1 MDSAK
6 NFVYAMH
13 KPISNSLSNSSLSPT
28 PTLHFTLPS
37 TSNSPLRLRLTL
49 QPCGD
54 GTQLKQTRA
63 RGGKRQQMR
72 LLANQQPLL
81 CKCRKW
87 QRIALP
93 CGAILIPV
101 MIPLNRVNRYGII

>member
-37 TSNSPLRLRLTL
+37 TSDSSLQLLSPPKGLILL
-49 QPCGD
+49 QN
-54 GTQLKQTRA
+54 RH
-63 RGGKRQQMR
+63 
-72 LLANQQPLL
+72 
-81 CKCRKW
+81 
-87 QRIALP
+87 RI
-93 CGAILIPV
+93 
-101 MIPLNRVNRYGII
+101 